1 MANGSLEKLAAVLG
15 HSSTEVTRRYA
26 HLRPE
31 HLREAD
37 RRLLDV
43 DLTPPGEVLPM
54 PKPGAV
60 GQRMARGATA
70 AGGQEAVSG

>member
-26 HLRPE
+26 HLRPD
-31 HLREAD
+31 HFREAD

-43 DLTPPGEVLPM
+43 DLHHGGEVRRLAVADRAESGGAK
-54 PKPGAV
+54 KPCDRSPNGH
-60 GQRMARGATA
+60 
-70 AGGQEAVSG
+70 